1 MIVPIVPSGSTT
13 YYTILSTFHLDENG
27 LLPHPFPRSLLVSTH
42 ITKAEELYLGVG
54 EDETDDWRKSNL
66 IPDSNDLQE
75 VNDSESEKELD
86 SQRKRAASEVS
97 SASNTSV
104 RNQPPA
110 LKVRRTDGWQG
121 IYI

>member
-1 MIVPIVPSGSTT
+1 MSM
-13 YYTILSTFHLDENG
+13 FHLDENG

-54 EDETDDWRKSNL
+54 EDETDDWRKSNV

-75 VNDSESEKELD
+75 FEVYDNSEEELE

-97 SASNTSV
+97 STSNISV
-104 RNQPPA
+104 GNQPPA
-110 LKVRRTDGWQG
+110 PKVRRIDN
-121 IYI
+121 